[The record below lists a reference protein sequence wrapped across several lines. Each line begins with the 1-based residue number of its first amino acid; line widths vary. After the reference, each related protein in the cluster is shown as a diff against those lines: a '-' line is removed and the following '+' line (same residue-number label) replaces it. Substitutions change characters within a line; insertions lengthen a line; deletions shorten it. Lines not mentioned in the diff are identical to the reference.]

1 MSAFFASYIPRTDY
15 PGMPVDSPQTK
26 WKGQCGAETCMQ
38 TLAINLGIVL
48 AVGIFVGNVT
58 ELLELLIPYL
68 IKKFKEYKEEK
79 GGEKISL
86 PEKEFYLSDYDEKCL
101 LNDYMEIAILFGYMT
116 MFVSALPGSAF
127 VVFIALW
134 VESKADAWKMLNLVR
149 RPWPNGVQGNLIDQ
163 ILYSSSASD
172 S

>member
-1 MSAFFASYIPRTDY
+1 
-15 PGMPVDSPQTK
+15 MPVDSPQTK

-58 ELLELLIPYL
+58 ELLIPYL
-68 IKKFKEYKEEK
+68 TRKFKEYNEEK
-79 GGEKISL
+79 GVKEGSVASM
-86 PEKEFYLSDYDEKCL
+86 PEKEFYLNEYDQKSL
-101 LNDYMEIAILFGYMT
+101 INDYMEIAILFGYMT

-134 VESKADAWKMLNLVR
+134 VESKADAWKMLHLVR

-163 ILYSSSASD
+163 ILYSSSTSD
-172 S
+172 F